1 MGLYKIGYKANGKQ
15 YYTLFVESTELFD
28 IINSAA
34 GLDTNVTLYP
44 GREGAGA
51 EKTWDTLSESF
62 LVDTYNG
69 STSVKYPS
77 IASILLYADSY
88 SSTGT
93 GYVLSS
99 IETGMQADGNVK
111 YLYDFLKTGY
121 ELIFNEQ
128 SLTDY
133 PISGNNIIRYQSV
146 NNNNSFSGI
155 FSNNTDVG
163 KEFGFFVQA
172 KNVQNNYAEVHRTM
186 FIIVKDGTFV
196 ENKINEIGEKD
207 FFSVTVNAVYYYS
220 NKKYSTSISFRRS
233 FPGSTKS
240 GFGALYFDKEAE
252 EVTPGPTPGGGDDP
266 YNPGGSSGPGG
277 GQGSFD
283 PSGDDVTIP
292 ALPTLSALSTGFISL
307 FTPTIAE
314 LNNLSSYMW
323 NNDLFSLDT
332 WKKIFANPMDA
343 ILGLSIV
350 PVAVPSAGQVDVT
363 VGNIST
369 GVSMTKA
376 SAQYVT
382 VDCGSVTIPEYW
394 GAYLDYDPYTKM
406 ELYLPYIGIVP
417 VKADDIIGKQIHVA
431 YHVDILSGA
440 CCAMVQCGNSILYTY
455 NGSCAMQIPVSGVDM
470 TTAISSVISATAS
483 VAAML
488 ATGGAGSLLGGAI
501 TAGAITN
508 TANSVMNAKPTVQ
521 HSGSMTGPGGQLGVQ
536 TPYFI
541 VTRPRQCVA
550 ENQNNL
556 VGLPAFFTVTLG
568 DVSGYTEVE
577 DIHLSGIPATVDELQ
592 ELENLLKGGVI
603 F

>member
-1 MGLYKIGYKANGKQ
+1 MPEGVEVKYYKNI
-15 YYTLFVESTELFD
+15 VETSHGVKYEYIFP
-28 IINSAA
+28 IIKSPVITAQ
-34 GLDTNVTLYP
+34 LDSMSDNIVYDYDNKW
-44 GREGAGA
+44 GALDAVPSIFG
-51 EKTWDTLSESF
+51 
-62 LVDTYNG
+62 VDTTRIKFPMLVNI
-69 STSVKYPS
+69 TKYPS
-77 IASILLYADSY
+77 TQSQETASAFYSKFYEYFPNIEKITDIDSFVDDNRYLERFKVFPAASLMTFTPSDIYSVADGSQTMI
-88 SSTGT
+88 S
-93 GYVLSS
+93 
-99 IETGMQADGNVK
+99 MDADGNQIIRLVLYAIFGGGSYEFRFFMVPDFENIEK
-111 YLYDFLKTGY
+111 AYLCNVNVVTGTSKSRITIY
-121 ELIFNEQ
+121 RGNNTLGKLINTQ
-128 SLTDY
+128 
-133 PISGNNIIRYQSV
+133 ISGS
-146 NNNNSFSGI
+146 
-155 FSNNTDVG
+155 
-163 KEFGFFVQA
+163 
-172 KNVQNNYAEVHRTM
+172 
-186 FIIVKDGTFV
+186 
-196 ENKINEIGEKD
+196 
-207 FFSVTVNAVYYYS
+207 
-220 NKKYSTSISFRRS
+220 
-233 FPGSTKS
+233 
-240 GFGALYFDKEAE
+240 E
-252 EVTPGPTPGGGDDP
+252 EVQPGPGPGPEPGGGDDP
-266 YNPGGSSGPGG
+266 YNPGGTSGSGG

-314 LNNLSSYMW
+314 LQNLANYMW

-350 PVAVPSAGQVDVT
+350 PVAVPSAGQVPVT

-382 VDCGSVTIPEYW
+382 VDCGSVTISEYW

-417 VKADDIIGKQIHVA
+417 VKADDVIGKQIHIA

-556 VGLPAFFTVTLG
+556 VGLPAFFTVNLG
-568 DVSGYTEVE
+568 EVSGYTEVE
-577 DIHLSGIPATVDELQ
+577 DIHLTGIPATSDELEEIAQ
-592 ELENLLKGGVI
+592 LLKGGVI